1 MRVLAAG
8 EAPEGSAILFP
19 ASYDL
24 IWGGLSFLI
33 VLVLF
38 WKFVLPRMKQVM
50 DERAERIEGGI
61 ARAEEMQVQ
70 AQADLEAYRQALAE
84 AREEAAEIRTQA
96 QADRRAIVDEARAEA
111 AAAAT
116 AVTEAAEAAIE
127 RDRAQVVGALTAQV
141 GTLAVELASKVVGQS
156 LAEDARVRQTVESFI
171 SELEAMS
178 SAAPDSESNA
188 QGSR

>member
-1 MRVLAAG
+1 MKVLAAGG

-50 DERAERIEGGI
+50 DERADLIEGGI
-61 ARAEEMQVQ
+61 ARAEEMQAQ
-70 AQADLEAYRQALAE
+70 AQADLESYRQALAE

-111 AAAAT
+111 AAAAS

-127 RDRAQVVGALTAQV
+127 RDRAQVVGQLTAQV
-141 GTLAVELASKVVGQS
+141 GTLAVDLASK
-156 LAEDARVRQTVESFI
+156 
-171 SELEAMS
+171 S
-178 SAAPDSESNA
+178 SGRPWPTTP
-188 QGSR
+188 GCGRRSRTS

>member
-1 MRVLAAG
+1 MKVLAAGG

-50 DERAERIEGGI
+50 DERADLIEGGI
-61 ARAEEMQVQ
+61 ARAEEMQAQ
-70 AQADLEAYRQALAE
+70 AQADLESYRQALAE

-111 AAAAT
+111 AAAAS

-127 RDRAQVVGALTAQV
+127 RDRAQVVGQLTAQV
-141 GTLAVELASKVVGQS
+141 GTLAVDLASKVVGQA
-156 LAEDARVRQTVESFI
+156 LADDARVRQTVEDFVT
-171 SELEAMS
+171 ELESMA
-178 SAAPDSESNA
+178 NT